1 MCITE
6 FLRGFALTGLQ
17 TVAKKEK
24 CWKRTFSHL
33 AVNRQLHP
41 YMKGGGRLASPEASL

>member
-1 MCITE
+1 MCITV

-24 CWKRTFSHL
+24 NIHCSIRNQENLHL
-33 AVNRQLHP
+33 FHLRMILYHIAAKVH
-41 YMKGGGRLASPEASL
+41 